1 MVRDCFS
8 ELQIPCTDI
17 RLIPSWLVTYLYIT
31 MLGKEYGVGL
41 RAEPS
46 PYTARADCLLQLTP
60 AGSYS
65 QYQQF
70 NHLVATVSNNRGP
83 GLSPDKLL
91 VCYPISFRSSILV
104 LLFYPTRGYHYYYD
118 YYDHYYYLEH
128 CRTALRLKNNYWLL
142 NRQKI
147 LSGYI

>member
-1 MVRDCFS
+1 M
-8 ELQIPCTDI
+8 TH
-17 RLIPSWLVTYLYIT
+17 LYIT

-70 NHLVATVSNNRGP
+70 NHLDATVSNNRGP
-83 GLSPDKLL
+83 DCHL
-91 VCYPISFRSSILV
+91 ISFRSSILV
-104 LLFYPTRGYHYYYD
+104 LLFYPARGYHYYYD

-128 CRTALRLKNNYWLL
+128 CRTALRLKNNY
-142 NRQKI
+142 
-147 LSGYI
+147 